1 MTITR
6 PYTVPIIA
14 SDLRRAE
21 LVKQFADIFEH
32 VEAILQD
39 IFNRVTI
46 RLNVYRAQL
55 KEFDERIQHA
65 NTHIDHI
72 QGSKHAIQVHSS
84 ATYPVEKYRSTYKSI
99 FESDTYN
106 EDNQPFV
113 LHYNL
118 FHLNEAMDKFI
129 DCNDNNSKS
138 NDDRLIVLNQYEDN
152 FMEKTKKDVLN
163 GLGRLPIN
171 IKSVV
176 SLLKYRTR
184 ENPYIQSTKSDSLN
198 VGKRIRKQINEPT
211 QPSMD
216 EILLPSFHKENS
228 ERSAVD
234 NFAYNPTLGLVP
246 QLSLPDNLPELDK
259 CATFNYDTTN
269 YWDGRQTMSIAPS
282 FAASVLPDIND
293 LSSSVITSTPP
304 IEPSETIVPTITLT
318 STSDFV
324 PIRVP
329 SPMPLA
335 TALPSSLAI
344 PPSLTLS
351 TNVNESQ
358 TLINNAVNNDH
369 SGNLNSG
376 NTFDKELHRF
386 LETKKLKPIQKSS
399 PVHKEQLLN
408 SHGSEFSA
416 EHIITEIEKRRA
428 YITGK
433 KASSTPETSADN
445 SDEDNHEWE
454 EDE

>member
-39 IFNRVTI
+39 ILNRVTI

-55 KEFDERIQHA
+55 KEFDERIQHG

-106 EDNQPFV
+106 EDDQPFA

-138 NDDRLIVLNQYEDN
+138 NDDRLIILNQYEDN
-152 FMEKTKKDVLN
+152 FMQKTKKDVLN

-176 SLLKYRTR
+176 SLLKYRTK
-184 ENPYIQSTKSDSLN
+184 ENSYIQSTKSDSLN
-198 VGKRIRKQINEPT
+198 VGKRIRKQINEST

-228 ERSAVD
+228 ERPAVD
-234 NFAYNPTLGLVP
+234 NFAYNPTIGLVP

-259 CATFNYDTTN
+259 CATFDYDPTN
-269 YWDGRQTMSIAPS
+269 YWD
-282 FAASVLPDIND
+282 LP
-293 LSSSVITSTPP
+293 SSVITSTSP
-304 IEPSETIVPTITLT
+304 IESSEIIVPTITLT

-329 SPMPLA
+329 SPMPPA

-358 TLINNAVNNDH
+358 TLISNEFNNDH

-376 NTFDKELHRF
+376 NSFDKELHRF
-386 LETKKLKPIQKSS
+386 REEKKLKPIQNSS
-399 PVHKEQLLN
+399 PADKKQLIN
-408 SHGSEFSA
+408 PHGSEFSA
-416 EHIITEIEKRRA
+416 EHIIAEIAKRRL
-428 YITGK
+428 YIIGK
-433 KASSTPETSADN
+433 KALSTPETSADN